1 MPDNLIIRN
10 FNDAIFVF
18 NPKNRKFLFA
28 EGTISNVVPMFLKY
42 PDKQIDESY
51 LHSISSPYK
60 VKAKEDIELVRKNIC
75 DFLHGSNDK
84 ENLSLENTLSDE
96 IIETPTQRLL
106 AYAIKRWQIIN
117 ASIELNY
124 NCNLQCQCC
133 YVGSFNKNCLQRYEL
148 QTIAKQLK
156 KAGAVFIL
164 FTGGEILLRKDI
176 FEIMNDFSRLG
187 FVLEAK
193 SNGILLTRSAIDK
206 FASLNL
212 LNLQISIYDIEDR
225 YSVFTERH
233 YKFNHLAENIKL
245 AVKQEIPV
253 SLSVLVGKHNVN
265 DLDKYH
271 DVLQRTG
278 VVEIFYSPYIH
289 YSSTQRSRKGKTI
302 SPFKKRDG

>member
-18 NPKNRKFLFA
+18 NLKNRKSLFV
-28 EGTISNVVPMFLKY
+28 EGT
-42 PDKQIDESY
+42 
-51 LHSISSPYK
+51 
-60 VKAKEDIELVRKNIC
+60 
-75 DFLHGSNDK
+75 
-84 ENLSLENTLSDE
+84 
-96 IIETPTQRLL
+96 
-106 AYAIKRWQIIN
+106 
-117 ASIELNY
+117 
-124 NCNLQCQCC
+124 
-133 YVGSFNKNCLQRYEL
+133 
-148 QTIAKQLK
+148 
-156 KAGAVFIL
+156 
-164 FTGGEILLRKDI
+164 
-176 FEIMNDFSRLG
+176 
-187 FVLEAK
+187 
-193 SNGILLTRSAIDK
+193 
-206 FASLNL
+206 
-212 LNLQISIYDIEDR
+212 ISIYDIEDR